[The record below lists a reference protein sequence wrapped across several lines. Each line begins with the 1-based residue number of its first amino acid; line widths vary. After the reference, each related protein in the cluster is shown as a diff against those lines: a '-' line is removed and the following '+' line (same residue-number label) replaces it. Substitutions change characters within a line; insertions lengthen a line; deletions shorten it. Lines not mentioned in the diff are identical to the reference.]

1 MPRTP
6 LAVLHCFT
14 PKTKCSISHSETLPR
29 SPAIYVPP
37 PIFIMLPTFLTVR
50 PYLLVINVQYIV
62 HDLEYLSILCIMLLF
77 ANSFYSGDKN
87 YIFIEEMLT
96 RQLLVLDSIHAD
108 GNEELRLSR
117 RSIVKQVQG
126 LLSTLEMKAKT

>member
-1 MPRTP
+1 MALSLQNIIYP
-6 LAVLHCFT
+6 LG
-14 PKTKCSISHSETLPR
+14 
-29 SPAIYVPP
+29 
-37 PIFIMLPTFLTVR
+37 
-50 PYLLVINVQYIV
+50 
-62 HDLEYLSILCIMLLF
+62 YLSMLCIMVLF
-77 ANSFYSGDKN
+77 ASSFNLGDKN

-96 RQLLVLDSIHAD
+96 RQLLALDSIHAD

>member
-1 MPRTP
+1 M
-6 LAVLHCFT
+6 V
-14 PKTKCSISHSETLPR
+14 
-29 SPAIYVPP
+29 IY
-37 PIFIMLPTFLTVR
+37 LK
-50 PYLLVINVQYIV
+50 YIV
-62 HDLEYLSILCIMLLF
+62 HDLEYLSILCIVLLF
-77 ANSFYSGDKN
+77 ANCFYSGDKN